1 MMKEPCENLQE
12 ELHIKKPTS
21 NKEQE
26 GNAKWSKL
34 GIKTHKMKI
43 PKLYGCAILLNITKD
58 ISVHGFQMCNKK

>member
-26 GNAKWSKL
+26 GNAK
-34 GIKTHKMKI
+34 
-43 PKLYGCAILLNITKD
+43 
-58 ISVHGFQMCNKK
+58 